1 MDYKKLIRNAQMRY
15 AILRALSWIPDG
27 IMVRLQYRIKMG
39 FFPNLRS
46 PQRYTEKLQYY
57 KLHYRNPLMHT
68 CVDKYNVREYVR
80 SKGLGDILNDCYGVY
95 KSADEID
102 FDRLPQSF
110 VLKTT
115 HGGGGRNILIV
126 KDKSKCNI
134 PDIKANLLK
143 WQKEDIGN
151 FGREWAYTG
160 LKKRFITEK
169 YIDADINK
177 GGLIDYKFFCFNG
190 EVHCLYVIADRE
202 LGDKA
207 GLAVYDRTFSRLK
220 VSRADEKI
228 LERDIEKPVN
238 FDKMIAIAETLSTD
252 FPHVR
257 IDLYNVSGK
266 IIFGEFTF
274 YDGSGYM
281 RFNPDSFDYELGK
294 HLSLEDIKSS
304 E

>member
-1 MDYKKLIRNAQMRY
+1 M
-15 AILRALSWIPDG
+15 
-27 IMVRLQYRIKMG
+27 
-39 FFPNLRS
+39 
-46 PQRYTEKLQYY
+46 
-57 KLHYRNPLMHT
+57 
-68 CVDKYNVREYVR
+68 
-80 SKGLGDILNDCYGVY
+80 
-95 KSADEID
+95 
-102 FDRLPQSF
+102 
-110 VLKTT
+110 
-115 HGGGGRNILIV
+115 
-126 KDKSKCNI
+126 
-134 PDIKANLLK
+134 
-143 WQKEDIGN
+143 
-151 FGREWAYTG
+151 
-160 LKKRFITEK
+160 
-169 YIDADINK
+169 
-177 GGLIDYKFFCFNG
+177 
-190 EVHCLYVIADRE
+190 
-202 LGDKA
+202 GDKA

>member
-1 MDYKKLIRNAQMRY
+1 MDYKKVIRNAQMRY
-15 AILRALSWIPDG
+15 AILRALSWIPDSL
-27 IMVRLQYRIKMG
+27 MVQLQYRIKMG
-39 FFPNLRS
+39 FFPNLKS

-160 LKKRFITEK
+160 LEKRIIAEK
-169 YIDADINK
+169 YIIDNSNSDGSIN
-177 GGLIDYKFFCFNG
+177 DYKFLCFNG
-190 EVHCLYVIADRE
+190 KFKLLWIDYGRY
-202 LGDKA
+202 GDHQRA
-207 GLAVYDRTFSRLK
+207 FYDERLNFVNNLIYGTVQK
-220 VSRADEKI
+220 SAYIPLPPKI
-228 LERDIEKPVN
+228 KEMVN
-238 FDKMIAIAETLSTD
+238 IAEKLAGG
-252 FPHVR
+252 FPHAR
-257 IDLYNVSGK
+257 IDLYNIKGE
-266 IIFGEFTF
+266 IIFGEITF
-274 YDGSGYM
+274 YPSSGYST
-281 RFNPDSFDYELGK
+281 FTPDSFDYELGK
-294 HLSLEDIKSS
+294 HFSLDIKSS